1 MAVVRIK
8 FHSNTLCLPFN
19 HHAENPM
26 IRNIRHSLSMLLSLA
41 ALALVPANPILAQA
55 AETPVRMELPT
66 PNKSGGMPLMQ
77 ALNERHSTKTKYS
90 GAALAPQ
97 QLSDLLWATWGKNR
111 EDGRRTAPTAM
122 NRQDVRVYVA
132 LENGVWLYDAD
143 NTLIKVLDGDWRGEM
158 GGGSLTLLYAIPQ
171 ANEWGGAH
179 VGSLYQNAGLYCA
192 SAGLG
197 NFVHVSGLHTLD
209 GKLALPEGWKI
220 YIIQTVGLLK

>member
-1 MAVVRIK
+1 
-8 FHSNTLCLPFN
+8 
-19 HHAENPM
+19 M

-41 ALALVPANPILAQA
+41 ALALVPASPAVTQA
-55 AETPVRMELPT
+55 AEAATRMELPA
-66 PNKSGGMPLMQ
+66 PNKTGGMPLRQ
-77 ALNERHSTKTKYS
+77 ALNARRSTKTNYS
-90 GAALAPQ
+90 GAALSAQ
-97 QLSDLLWATWGKNR
+97 QLSDLLWATWGANR

-132 LENGVWLYDAD
+132 LENGVWQYDAGHA
-143 NTLIKVLDGDWRGEM
+143 LIKVLDGDWRGQM

-197 NFVHVSGLHTLD
+197 NFVHVSGLHALD
-209 GKLALPEGWKI
+209 GKLPLPDGWKI
-220 YIIQTVGLLK
+220 FIIQTVGLLK

>member
-1 MAVVRIK
+1 
-8 FHSNTLCLPFN
+8 
-19 HHAENPM
+19 M

-41 ALALVPANPILAQA
+41 ALALVPASPAVTQA
-55 AETPVRMELPT
+55 AEAATRMELPA
-66 PNKSGGMPLMQ
+66 PNKTGGMPLMQ
-77 ALNERHSTKTKYS
+77 ALNARRSTKTNYS
-90 GAALAPQ
+90 GAALSAQ
-97 QLSDLLWATWGKNR
+97 QLSDLLWATWGANR

-132 LENGVWLYDAD
+132 LENGVWQYDAGHA
-143 NTLIKVLDGDWRGEM
+143 LIKVLDGDWRGQM

-179 VGSLYQNAGLYCA
+179 VGSLYQNAGLYSA

-197 NFVHVSGLHTLD
+197 NFVHVSGLHALD
-209 GKLALPEGWKI
+209 GKLPLPEGWKF

>member
-1 MAVVRIK
+1 
-8 FHSNTLCLPFN
+8 
-19 HHAENPM
+19 M

-41 ALALVPANPILAQA
+41 ALALVPASPAVTQA
-55 AETPVRMELPT
+55 AEAATRMELPA
-66 PNKSGGMPLMQ
+66 PNKTGGMPLMQ
-77 ALNERHSTKTKYS
+77 ALNARRSTKTNYS
-90 GAALAPQ
+90 GAALSAQ
-97 QLSDLLWATWGKNR
+97 QLSDLLWATWGANR

-132 LENGVWLYDAD
+132 LENGVWQYDAGHA
-143 NTLIKVLDGDWRGEM
+143 LIKVLDGDWRGQM

-179 VGSLYQNAGLYCA
+179 VGSLYQNAALYCA

-197 NFVHVSGLHTLD
+197 NFVHVSGLHALD
-209 GKLALPEGWKI
+209 GKLPLPEGWKV

>member
-1 MAVVRIK
+1 
-8 FHSNTLCLPFN
+8 
-19 HHAENPM
+19 M

-41 ALALVPANPILAQA
+41 ALALVPASPAVTQA
-55 AETPVRMELPT
+55 AEAATRMELPA

-77 ALNERHSTKTKYS
+77 ALNARRSTKTNYS
-90 GAALAPQ
+90 GAALSAQ
-97 QLSDLLWATWGKNR
+97 QLSDLLWATWGVNR

-132 LENGVWLYDAD
+132 LENGVWQYDAGHA
-143 NTLIKVLDGDWRGEM
+143 LIKVLDGDWRGQM

-179 VGSLYQNAGLYCA
+179 VGSLYQNAGLYSA

-197 NFVHVSGLHTLD
+197 NFVHVSGLHALD
-209 GKLALPEGWKI
+209 GKLPLPEGWKV

>member
-1 MAVVRIK
+1 
-8 FHSNTLCLPFN
+8 
-19 HHAENPM
+19 M

-41 ALALVPANPILAQA
+41 ALALVPASPAVTQA
-55 AETPVRMELPT
+55 AEAATRMELPA
-66 PNKSGGMPLMQ
+66 PNKTGGMPLMQ
-77 ALNERHSTKTKYS
+77 ALNARRSTKTNYS
-90 GAALAPQ
+90 GAALSAQ
-97 QLSDLLWATWGKNR
+97 QLSDLLWATWGANR

-132 LENGVWLYDAD
+132 LENGVWQYDAGHA
-143 NTLIKVLDGDWRGEM
+143 LIKVLVGDWRGQM

-197 NFVHVSGLHTLD
+197 NFVHVSGLHALD
-209 GKLALPEGWKI
+209 GKLPLPDGWKI
-220 YIIQTVGLLK
+220 FIIQTVGLLK

>member
-1 MAVVRIK
+1 
-8 FHSNTLCLPFN
+8 
-19 HHAENPM
+19 M
-26 IRNIRHSLSMLLSLA
+26 IRNIRYSLSMLLSLA
-41 ALALVPANPILAQA
+41 ALALVPASPAVTQA
-55 AETPVRMELPT
+55 AESATRMELPA

-77 ALNERHSTKTKYS
+77 ALNARRSTKTNYS
-90 GAALAPQ
+90 GAALSAQ
-97 QLSDLLWATWGKNR
+97 QLSDLLWATWGVNR

-143 NTLIKVLDGDWRGEM
+143 NALVNVLEGDWRGQM
-158 GGGSLTLLYAIPQ
+158 GGGSLTLIYAIPQ

-197 NFVHVSGLHTLD
+197 NFVHVSGLHALD
-209 GKLALPEGWKI
+209 GKLPLPDGWKI
-220 YIIQTVGLLK
+220 FIIQTVGLLK

>member
-1 MAVVRIK
+1 
-8 FHSNTLCLPFN
+8 
-19 HHAENPM
+19 M

-41 ALALVPANPILAQA
+41 ALALVPASPAVTQA
-55 AETPVRMELPT
+55 AEAATRMELPA
-66 PNKSGGMPLMQ
+66 PNKTGGMPLMQ
-77 ALNERHSTKTKYS
+77 ALNARRSTKTNYS
-90 GAALAPQ
+90 GAALSAQ
-97 QLSDLLWATWGKNR
+97 QLSDLLWATWGANR

-132 LENGVWLYDAD
+132 LENGVWQYDAGHA
-143 NTLIKVLDGDWRGEM
+143 LIKVLDGDWRGQM

-197 NFVHVSGLHTLD
+197 NFVHVSGLHALD
-209 GKLALPEGWKI
+209 GKLPLPEGWKV